1 MTQAERNPFPFSN
14 TNKRYHTYTYYLNRQ
29 FGGKCAKLPI
39 DAGLTCPN
47 IDGRCSTGGCIYCS
61 GRGSGDFASDGQL
74 SVSEQ
79 IRQQK
84 KLLSQ
89 KWDTSRCI
97 AYFQA
102 HSNTYAPLSVLKPL
116 YEEALAEEGIVG
128 INIATRA
135 DCLEA
140 EVVEDLAALAERTVL
155 TVELGLQSCHDRTA
169 DLINRGHSF
178 ADFCHG
184 YEKLRK
190 ASERIRI
197 GVHLIL
203 GLPGESHA
211 DMMESV
217 RRVADLHP
225 DEVKLHLLHIL
236 KNTRLAEML
245 ATGEYQPLSREEYIM
260 LVADALELLPPET
273 VIGRLTGDGKAED
286 LIAPLWSRDKKSVLN
301 DIDKLLYQRNS
312 YQGVRR
318 GTTV

>member
-1 MTQAERNPFPFSN
+1 MTQAERNPFPFSD
-14 TNKRYHTYTYYLNRQ
+14 TNKRYHTYTYYLKKQ

-39 DAGLTCPN
+39 DVGLSCPN
-47 IDGRCSTGGCIYCS
+47 IDGKCSTGGCIYCS
-61 GRGSGDFASDGQL
+61 GRGSGDFASAKNL

-79 IRQQK
+79 IREQK
-84 KLLSQ
+84 KLLSE

-116 YEEALAEEGIVG
+116 YEEALAEEGVVG

-135 DCLEA
+135 DCLA
-140 EVVEDLAALAERTVL
+140 DDVVEYLAELAERTVL
-155 TVELGLQSCHDRTA
+155 TVELGLQSVHDSTA
-169 DLINRGHSF
+169 RLINRGHSF
-178 ADFCHG
+178 ADFCRG

-190 ASERIRI
+190 ASAKIRI

-211 DMMESV
+211 DMTESV
-217 RRVADLHP
+217 KRVASLRP

-236 KNTRLAEML
+236 KNTRLAEIF
-245 ATGEYQPLSREEYIM
+245 AADGYKPLEREEYIT
-260 LVADALELLPPET
+260 LVADALELLPKET
-273 VIGRLTGDGKAED
+273 VIGRLTGDGRAED

-312 YQGVRR
+312 YQGIKRE
-318 GTTV
+318 

>member
-1 MTQAERNPFPFSN
+1 MTQAEKNPFPFSN
-14 TNKRYHTYTYYLNRQ
+14 TNKRYHTYTYYLKKQ

-39 DAGLTCPN
+39 DAGLSCPN
-47 IDGRCSTGGCIYCS
+47 IDGKCSTGGCIYCS
-61 GRGSGDFASDGQL
+61 GRGSGDFASAKNL

-79 IRQQK
+79 IKEQK
-84 KLLSQ
+84 KLLSE

-135 DCLEA
+135 DCLA
-140 EVVEDLAALAERTVL
+140 NDVVEYLAELAERTVL
-155 TVELGLQSCHDRTA
+155 TVELGLQSVHDSTA
-169 DLINRGHSF
+169 DFINRGHSF
-178 ADFCHG
+178 ADFCRG
-184 YEKLRK
+184 YEKLRR
-190 ASERIRI
+190 ASAKIRI

-203 GLPGESHA
+203 GLPDESHA

-217 RRVADLHP
+217 KRVASLRP

-236 KNTRLAEML
+236 KNTRLAEIF
-245 ATGEYQPLSREEYIM
+245 AADGYKPLEREEYIT
-260 LVADALELLPPET
+260 LVANALELLPKET
-273 VIGRLTGDGKAED
+273 VIGRLTGDGRAED

-312 YQGVRR
+312 YQGIKRE
-318 GTTV
+318 

>member
-1 MTQAERNPFPFSN
+1 MTQAERNPFSFSN
-14 TNKRYHTYTYYLNRQ
+14 TNKRYHTYSYYLNRA

-39 DAGLTCPN
+39 DAGMTCPN
-47 IDGRCSTGGCIYCS
+47 IDGRCATGGCIYCS
-61 GRGSGDFASDGQL
+61 GRGSGDFASEGRL

-135 DCLEA
+135 DCLA
-140 EVVEDLAALAERTVL
+140 DDVVGYLAALAERTVL
-155 TVELGLQSCHDRTA
+155 TVELGLQSVHDRTA
-169 DLINRGHSF
+169 SLINRGHSF
-178 ADFCHG
+178 ADFCRG
-184 YEKLRK
+184 YEKLRQV
-190 ASERIRI
+190 SDRIRI

-203 GLPGESHA
+203 GLPGESFE

-217 RRVADLHP
+217 RRVAELRP

-245 ATGEYQPLSREEYIM
+245 AAGEYQPLSRADYIA

-301 DIDKLLYQRNS
+301 DIDKLLYERNS
-312 YQGVRR
+312 YQGARR
-318 GTTV
+318 EAD